1 MSAFG
6 QHQKFLPHVK
16 KIPGT
21 QGRDPESM
29 KWNPES
35 KMVLDSLTL
44 GELNVFNAKGA
55 MNQ

>member
-1 MSAFG
+1 M
-6 QHQKFLPHVK
+6 K